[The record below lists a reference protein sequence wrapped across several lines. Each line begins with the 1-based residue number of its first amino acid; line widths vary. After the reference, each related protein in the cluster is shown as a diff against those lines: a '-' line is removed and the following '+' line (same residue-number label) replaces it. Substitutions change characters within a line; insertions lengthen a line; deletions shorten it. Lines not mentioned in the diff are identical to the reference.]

1 MNRRMRQIVIML
13 VLAAAFALPALAQ
26 MSNQPAFGS
35 AAPVAPTMTF
45 QSTSSAMMNSG
56 SAYSA
61 NPTIGEDGTAAYAA
75 PKTATRPLRPDDG
88 TIHTTRPTDHTKTPL
103 GDALWPL
110 MFLALAFGGYVAL
123 RRRRASSK
131 E

>member
-13 VLAAAFALPALAQ
+13 VLAATFALPAMAQ
-26 MSNQPAFGS
+26 ISNQPALGS
-35 AAPVAPTMTF
+35 TAPVAPTVKF

-75 PKTATRPLRPDDG
+75 PKTATRPRPGEG
-88 TIHTTRPTDHTKTPL
+88 TIHNARPTDQTNTPL

-110 MFLALAFGGYVAL
+110 MVLACAYLIIRVY
-123 RRRRASSK
+123 RKRRA
-131 E
+131 